1 MKRALIAAIA
11 HTINAAYCASLG
23 DASQPTWDEAPEWQK
38 NSALAGV
45 DMHIA
50 NPDATPEQSHESWLA
65 QKLADGWQY
74 GPEKDPEKKLH
85 PCCVP
90 YAELPPEQKAKDY
103 LFRATVHAL
112 KDIPD
117 ADEAVAQALAT
128 LPKGT
133 SAAPTAGVPDGW
145 VPVRYIGNRDE
156 WHDRVYNSGL
166 SFASRQVRHVP
177 PELSRQ
183 FLMHADLFEPVAAED
198 AAPVDDT
205 AEILDKAQGEKAQKE
220 EALNQV
226 QALYDQ
232 VDRMDKAALV
242 EFAQI
247 NYRQDLDKRKSVGA
261 LQTQVKQMI
270 DQFGVV

>member
-23 DASQPTWDEAPEWQK
+23 DASQPTWDDAPEWQK

-90 YAELPPEQKAKDY
+90 YADLPVEQKTKDY

-117 ADEAVAQALAT
+117 ADEAVAQALT
-128 LPKGT
+128 KLPMVTGT
-133 SAAPTAGVPDGW
+133 VKAQGEPDGLDA
-145 VPVRYIGNRDE
+145 VRYIGKRDE
-156 WHDRVYNSGL
+156 WFDRVYNSGL
-166 SFASRQVRHVP
+166 VFFPRQVRRIP
-177 PELSRQ
+177 PELARKLLKHS
-183 FLMHADLFEPVAAED
+183 DLFEPAGDGED
-198 AAPVDDT
+198 SGDT
-205 AEILDKAQGEKAQKE
+205 AQVLAQAKGEQTQKSRELEEI
-220 EALNQV
+220 

-242 EFAQI
+242 EFAKV
-247 NYRQDLDKRKSVGA
+247 NYRQDLDKRKSAGA